1 MILLLFFP
9 NVYFLHKLSLS
20 LSSLDQENERL
31 KELTRRGESPEKGIN
46 KLRKYFPIFFY
57 LAKYLI
63 LCKEQKR
70 FHLIMDI
77 EIEDY
82 SELNWNASNLIP

>member
-31 KELTRRGESPEKGIN
+31 KELTWRGESPEKGIN
-46 KLRKYFPIFFY
+46 KLRKYFPIFF
-57 LAKYLI
+57 
-63 LCKEQKR
+63 
-70 FHLIMDI
+70 
-77 EIEDY
+77 
-82 SELNWNASNLIP
+82 N